1 MLKVYSIATLLMG
14 LVTLLVVY
22 ILSLVFI

>member
-14 LVTLLVVY
+14 ITTLLVIYVLRL
-22 ILSLVFI
+22 IFL